1 MIKEHQKIEYL
12 QLIQDQEL
20 SKLKHEKF
28 QIWLEVSSIFDT
40 HNSTNNKTSLD
51 LSNRWSIHDFILCK
65 LLDEEYIEENMKA
78 WSDINKKFSLTLKWI
93 AYLEDSK
100 KLLRKAEIY
109 LTDYPLIITNSIA
122 FLALIISIIALFN

>member
-1 MIKEHQKIEYL
+1 MKEHQKIEYL
-12 QLIQDQEL
+12 ECIKNKKL
-20 SKLKHEKF
+20 SEIKDEKF
-28 QIWLEVSSIFDT
+28 KIQLEVSSFDDT
-40 HNSTNNKTSLD
+40 HNQPTNETSLT
-51 LSNRWSIHDFILCK
+51 LSQRWSIYDFFLNE

-78 WSDINKKFSLTLKWI
+78 WSDINKKFSLTLKWS